1 MAWLLC
7 REFKVPNPQFS
18 AGAGA
23 RWSDRRSAQRA
34 RREGSSESNR
44 TSFQEWGAASPVES
58 HYRVYSCLF
67 AKCVVEM
74 CSEVGSAAG
83 RGGPQRSRGGKEN
96 PSRHRQL
103 LKEMIS
109 SWLGVK
115 GVRAEEMTK
124 SRKI

>member
-1 MAWLLC
+1 MAGLLW
-7 REFKVPNPQFS
+7 RKFEVLHPRIARVFTNGSGF
-18 AGAGA
+18 AG
-23 RWSDRRSAQRA
+23 
-34 RREGSSESNR
+34 
-44 TSFQEWGAASPVES
+44 ES
-58 HYRVYSCLF
+58 HYRFYSCFF

-74 CSEVGSAAG
+74 WSEVGSAAG

-109 SWLGVK
+109 SWLGVT